1 MKLPKITEF
10 AEVVFFRKL
19 FFRYGAF
26 ISVRMR
32 AGIRIFCTEQ
42 RSQGQN
48 RERAMQILR
57 ARLFEME
64 LEKQRAA
71 EAARRKSQV
80 IHVY

>member
-1 MKLPKITEF
+1 MLLVSGKVTRRAGLN
-10 AEVVFFRKL
+10 
-19 FFRYGAF
+19 
-26 ISVRMR
+26 

-80 IHVY
+80 QHCHHIGSQHNS

>member
-1 MKLPKITEF
+1 M
-10 AEVVFFRKL
+10 
-19 FFRYGAF
+19 
-26 ISVRMR
+26 RMH

-80 IHVY
+80 WPL